1 VSETPGPGQIRNSNS
16 YSIAASVINAGG
28 LPTILPTVEDRLDTL
43 CNALEHA
50 ATEYDLVITSGGA
63 SDGDFDFAAAA
74 VQKLGEVF
82 FSKVNMKPG
91 KSLVFGLI
99 DGALIFGLPGNPG
112 AASVSFELFVRPA
125 LLKAQGATKL
135 ERPIT
140 RAALTQD
147 IPKKP
152 DHRRVYLRAFLE
164 RVVGYAVGDAVGDP
178 TSGAAGDAMG
188 GTSRGAVGNAVGG
201 GLGGKPD
208 DDQACDQACDPAG
221 SAVDMLPGRS
231 GNSYIVTPDM
241 HQSSALLGALNRS
254 NCLVI
259 IPEEQGPFSA
269 GDIVDCLRLD
279 MKEGTV
285 S

>member
-1 VSETPGPGQIRNSNS
+1 
-16 YSIAASVINAGG
+16 
-28 LPTILPTVEDRLDTL
+28 
-43 CNALEHA
+43 
-50 ATEYDLVITSGGA
+50 VITSGGA

-74 VQKLGEVF
+74 VQELGEVF
-82 FSKVNMKPG
+82 FSKVNIKPG

-99 DGALIFGLPGNPG
+99 DDALIFGLPGNPG

-125 LLKAQGATKL
+125 LLKAQGATIL

-164 RVVGYAVGDAVGDP
+164 RAKPGEP
-178 TSGAAGDAMG
+178 AAE
-188 GTSRGAVGNAVGG
+188 TVGG
-201 GLGGKPD
+201 PAETLVDGMAGEPAGKP
-208 DDQACDQACDPAG
+208 AESLAKGPAG
-221 SAVDMLPGRS
+221 ELAGEPAGRPAETLVDGSAGEPAGRPAESLAEGQTGNSTGRS
-231 GNSYIVTPDM
+231 TESSYGGYIVTPDT

-259 IPEEQGPFSA
+259 IPEGQGPFSA
-269 GDIVDCLRLD
+269 GDTVDCLRLD